1 MKNQIKTVVLLTL
14 LAVLLMFIGRL
25 LGGTSGL
32 VIGLVFALGINFVS
46 YWWSDKIVL
55 KIYKA
60 KEANL
65 SEHKELHQ
73 IVESLASRARIPKPK
88 VYVIPSQQTNALAT
102 GRNPK
107 HAVVA
112 VTNGLLDIL
121 DKQELEGV
129 IAHELSHIQN
139 RDILIGSIAATIAAV
154 ISFVAMMARWAA
166 IFGGVGG
173 DRDQGGGILELLVL
187 AIVAP
192 LMAMIIQFA
201 ISRSREYLADESAA
215 KLTHNPP
222 GLVSALQKIHD
233 NVKNHPFKKMGTT
246 DATAHMFIHNPFSGK
261 SFLELFSTHP
271 NVEKRIN
278 RLKSLRF

>member
-32 VIGLVFALGINFVS
+32 IIGLVFALGINFVS

-65 SEHKELHQ
+65 SEHQDLHQ
-73 IVESLASRARIPKPK
+73 IVESLSVRAKIPKPK
-88 VYVIPSQQTNALAT
+88 VYVIPSQHPNAFAC
-102 GRNPK
+102 GRSPK
-107 HAVVA
+107 HSAVA
-112 VTNGLLDIL
+112 FTEGILGLLNNY
-121 DKQELEGV
+121 ELKSV
-129 IAHELSHIQN
+129 AAHELSHIKN
-139 RDILIGSIAATIAAV
+139 RDTLISTVSATIAAV

-173 DRDQGGGILELLVL
+173 DRDNGGILEFLIL

-192 LMAMIIQFA
+192 IAAMIIRLA
-201 ISRSREYLADESAA
+201 ISRSREYLADESGA
-215 KLTHNPP
+215 KLLHDGS
-222 GLVSALQKIHD
+222 GLASALEKLQTGIKHAPL
-233 NVKNHPFKKMGTT
+233 KPMGTT
-246 DATAHMFIHNPFSGK
+246 ESTAHLFIENPFRGK
-261 SFLELFSTHP
+261 GLFTIFSTHP
-271 NVEKRIN
+271 PTTERTKR
-278 RLKSLRF
+278 LRSMRF